1 MQIYPSRTFP
11 PRLPFRLL
19 RAAQS
24 FRPVAPASASANL
37 SGGDRDPSADDV
49 HVPISPDPKKTAPI
63 PVTSPSAIAS
73 FRSLFNLEKHYAFY
87 GSYHNDPVNRAIHMV
102 FVWPILFSALVLLQY
117 TPSVISLS
125 HPVLA
130 ALAKLVPQIPVPLP
144 LVLPGSGLV
153 FNGAALVSVVYAAFY
168 IGMERRAGSLA
179 ALMVGGCFV
188 GSRAFIKAVGAGRA
202 WKHSISFTIPR
213 CLRLTL
219 LPSCIRFHELESAS
233 SPLTHSTTS
242 PFLSLPVLS
251 PCLSPLSSLPTN
263 LPCLPPCLSSASP
276 PCPSPFPSLPASLI
290 LYSPPFPA
298 SLPPCLSPLPL
309 SLLHFLPAS
318 LPCPSPCFNPSLP
331 LSLLLSLFLYIP
343 APLPA
348 SILCP
353 LCLAPWP
360 SAGCHRPGGVVGR
373 AVFGPR
379 RLRGQPPLHARGH
392 VLIIALHVR
401 WVCLCML
408 PSAPSSS
415 LGRACNNL

>member
-1 MQIYPSRTFP
+1 MASTAAPSFICTCRAAGA
-11 PRLPFRLL
+11 L
-19 RAAQS
+19 RADTLSGDALKKGAAASHSWACQAGSPARNYAAVRSFVLAKIFPSPYTRLQAQS

-202 WKHSISFTIPR
+202 WKLAVIAQVVSWGGQFLGHGVFEKRAPA
-213 CLRLTL
+213 LVDNLAQAL
-219 LPSCIRFHELESAS
+219 LM
-233 SPLTHSTTS
+233 
-242 PFLSLPVLS
+242 
-251 PCLSPLSSLPTN
+251 
-263 LPCLPPCLSSASP
+263 
-276 PCPSPFPSLPASLI
+276 
-290 LYSPPFPA
+290 
-298 SLPPCLSPLPL
+298 
-309 SLLHFLPAS
+309 
-318 LPCPSPCFNPSLP
+318 
-331 LSLLLSLFLYIP
+331 
-343 APLPA
+343 APLFVLLEVLERFGFEPY
-348 SILCP
+348 
-353 LCLAPWP
+353 
-360 SAGCHRPGGVVGR
+360 PGFRQRVR
-373 AVFGPR
+373 AMVAY
-379 RLRGQPPLHARGH
+379 Q
-392 VLIIALHVR
+392 IAEHQQVKLQK
-401 WVCLCML
+401 
-408 PSAPSSS
+408 
-415 LGRACNNL
+415 